1 MNSHVSVTID
11 AARTII
17 AQALAK
23 GDEAGM
29 APLAVVVLDA
39 GGRLKAFERQDGA
52 SFGRYEVGH
61 GKAYGAIALGMG
73 SRLLGGAAEVR
84 PHFVQGV
91 NGAFGGALVPVPG
104 GVLIA
109 DGEMIIGAVG
119 VSGDNSDNDEACAV
133 AGITAA
139 GLTPITG

>member
-1 MNSHVSVTID
+1 MKSHVSLTIE

-17 AQALAK
+17 AEALAK
-23 GDEAGM
+23 GAAEGM
-29 APLAVVVLDA
+29 APLAVTVLDA
-39 GGRLKAFERQDGA
+39 GGHLKAFERQDGT
-52 SFGRYEVGH
+52 SFGRFEVGH

-73 SRLLGGAAEVR
+73 SRMLNGAAEAR

-91 NGAFGGALVPVPG
+91 NGALGGALVPVPG

-109 DGEMIIGAVG
+109 DGETVIGAVG
-119 VSGDNSDNDEACAV
+119 VSGDNSDNDEICAV

-139 GLTPITG
+139 GFTPITG

>member
-1 MNSHVSVTID
+1 MSNHVSLTLD

-17 AQALAK
+17 ARALAK
-23 GDEAGM
+23 GAEDAM
-29 APLAVVVLDA
+29 APLAVVVLDV

-52 SFGRYEVGH
+52 SFGRFEVGH

-73 SRLLGGAAEVR
+73 SRSLAGAAEAR

-91 NGAFGGALVPVPG
+91 NGAFGGALVPVAG

-109 DGEMIIGAVG
+109 DGETIIGAVG